1 MLTLRF
7 WLQATGEAQTVW
19 VLPPYFPADSLEGR
33 EFGWESDPNLKRD
46 AGEVGEID
54 ATRARTIGRTG
65 ESLGKGRMRIR
76 VGVIGDPTTIPE
88 PVTDFLDPR

>member
-65 ESLGKGRMRIR
+65 ESLSLGERENADQG
-76 VGVIGDPTTIPE
+76 GGDWGPHHDSRTRDRLP
-88 PVTDFLDPR
+88 